1 MGVSITVYDSADKE
15 SLKNEIERAW
25 DCGEFPSGQI
35 LKLFFSHE
43 EISDFVNLLN
53 EIYETTVFDKFYM
66 LHETEE
72 LTDGKEFFDI
82 FDVTGEVSYPSGI
95 KYAKFKEDY
104 TLLTL
109 LEVSHP
115 VIIIQ

>member
-1 MGVSITVYDSADKE
+1 MGVSITVYDSSDKE

-25 DCGEFPSGQI
+25 GCGEFPSGQI
-35 LKLFFSHE
+35 LKLFFAHE
-43 EISDFVNLLN
+43 EIGDFVELLN
-53 EIYETTVFDKFYM
+53 ETYQTTTFNKFHEM
-66 LHETEE
+66 HETEE
-72 LTDGKEFFDI
+72 LTDGKEVFEI
-82 FDVTGEVSYPSGI
+82 FDVTGEVTYPSDP

-109 LEVSHP
+109 LEVTYP

>member
-1 MGVSITVYDSADKE
+1 MGVTITVYDSSDKE

-35 LKLFFSHE
+35 LKLFFSYE
-43 EISDFVNLLN
+43 EISDFVELLN
-53 EIYETTVFDKFYM
+53 EAYQTTTFNKF
-66 LHETEE
+66 HEMHKTEE
-72 LTDGKEFFDI
+72 LTDGKEIFDI
-82 FDVTGEVSYPSGI
+82 FDVTGEVAYPADL
-95 KYAKFKEDY
+95 KYVKFKEDY

-109 LEVSHP
+109 LEVAHP